1 MILLVH
7 FDRVTKNFGICS
19 NPLSRVQ
26 AFNASKKPVGRLD
39 EIGIK
44 NIFDDFFPH
53 FLSLSCRIS
62 QKSIQFSLEGYCSSY
77 LDRPVDL

>member
-44 NIFDDFFPH
+44 NIFDNFFPH

-62 QKSIQFSLEGYCSSY
+62 QKVFNSHWRDTVRLIST
-77 LDRPVDL
+77 DL